1 VSPCQAGDR
10 QRPRTSAAGKVEG
23 VDRTRTIAITAFA
36 LWAVTWLFI
45 GLRVANEVKGLREL
59 SDTVVEVGAAVRSSG
74 ETLGRLSAVPI
85 VGQELEEP
93 SERIVRAG
101 ESAIESGRAS
111 RDSVRDLSLLLGI
124 SIAVIP
130 SVPLAVLLV
139 LRVGAAGARRRTG
152 RPAARWET
160 VVTER
165 PRAGGA
171 DSGGR
176 PRPGR
181 RGR

>member
-1 VSPCQAGDR
+1 
-10 QRPRTSAAGKVEG
+10 

-36 LWAVTWLFI
+36 LWAITWLFI
-45 GLRVANEVKGLREL
+45 GLRVANEVEGLREL

-74 ETLGRLSAVPI
+74 ETLARLSDVPI

-93 SERIVRAG
+93 SARIVRAG
-101 ESAIESGRAS
+101 ESAVASGRAS
-111 RDSVRDLSLLLGI
+111 RESVRDLSVLLGI

-139 LRVGAAGARRRTG
+139 LRLPAAGARRRTARPGAG
-152 RPAARWET
+152 REAT
-160 VVTER
+160 VAER
-165 PRAGGA
+165 PRAEGA
-171 DSGGR
+171 DGHGR